1 VSEPLVLVR
10 QARESLARA
19 LGAIQSTP
27 AIPQELLDIAGV
39 VAKGMSACH
48 QMEKA
53 GKAPAVGSIDD
64 ALTHVRSALAALQGA
79 VGQHPTL
86 MPAIEAVA
94 GGLGPLVQAQRALS
108 AGPQAAAALD
118 ATVLASSPASVP
130 PPAAPMQQAAPVAV
144 PAAPPPV
151 VAPAPVAAP
160 APAAASAVAA
170 PVDLKRASQHPPA
183 QSLGIP
189 GPEAIAADAPVL
201 DVALGTHSA
210 SNFYK
215 GLSGNDIIQHGGIFV
230 ATYKIPKSGT
240 TVRMKVAM
248 PGGYEFEL
256 GGVVTWIR
264 DPVAGNPDA
273 HPGFGAR
280 ITHATV
286 EGRDL
291 IRRYV
296 KNREPLFH
304 DDL

>member
-1 VSEPLVLVR
+1 MSEPLVLVR

-27 AIPQELLDIAGV
+27 SIPQELLDIAGV

-53 GKAPAVGSIDD
+53 GKAPAVATIDET
-64 ALTHVRSALAALQGA
+64 LSHVRSALASLQSA
-79 VGQHPTL
+79 VAQHPGL

-94 GGLGPLVQAQRALS
+94 GGLGPLVQAQRAVS
-108 AGPQAAAALD
+108 AGAQAAAALD

-130 PPAAPMQQAAPVAV
+130 PPAAPAQPAAPVVV
-144 PAAPPPV
+144 PAAPV
-151 VAPAPVAAP
+151 PAP
-160 APAAASAVAA
+160 ASAVAA

-183 QSLGIP
+183 QALGIP
-189 GPEAIAADAPVL
+189 GPEAIPADAPTL

>member
-1 VSEPLVLVR
+1 VSDSLALVR

-27 AIPQELLDIAGV
+27 SIPQELLDIAGV

-53 GKAPAVGSIDD
+53 GKDPSVAQLDD
-64 ALTHVRSALAALQGA
+64 ALGNVRSALGALQGA
-79 VGQHPTL
+79 VGAHPGL

-94 GGLGPLVQAQRALS
+94 GGLGPLVQAQRAVQ
-108 AGPQAAAALD
+108 AGSQQAAALD
-118 ATVLASSPASVP
+118 ATVLASSATTAPSIP
-130 PPAAPMQQAAPVAV
+130 PPAAPAQQAAPVSV
-144 PAAPPPV
+144 PPPPAAPA
-151 VAPAPVAAP
+151 APAAAPAP
-160 APAAASAVAA
+160 APAAAA
-170 PVDLKRASQHPPA
+170 PA
-183 QSLGIP
+183 SLGIP
-189 GPEAIAADAPVL
+189 GPEAIPADATVI

-230 ATYKIPKSGT
+230 ATYKIPKSGS
-240 TVRMKVAM
+240 TVRLKVAM

-280 ITHATV
+280 ISHATV